1 MLEARRKKLITFAAL
16 SLIVLT
22 MGGLVAV
29 AQPLYELFCQV
40 TGYGGT
46 TKIVDEE
53 SISIGKREIMVQ
65 FNADVAE
72 NLPWRFKPDQR
83 EIKLRIGENKLA
95 FYSATNL
102 SSRPFLGSAIFNVTP
117 QKAGKYFSK
126 IDCFCFEEQLLMP
139 GQTQEMP
146 VNFFID
152 PEIDNDTNLNEVR
165 TITLSYTFFDLGSED
180 LQMFLNENDIKL
192 TNREDV
198 IQVIN

>member
-1 MLEARRKKLITFAAL
+1 M
-16 SLIVLT
+16 
-22 MGGLVAV
+22 
-29 AQPLYELFCQV
+29 

-83 EIKLRIGENKLA
+83 EVKLRIGENKLA